1 MQILNGRD
9 LLPHLNKIRKDTPG
23 FLLECSRRYGDLVGF
38 AVGRTKV
45 FFINHPDLI
54 RRVLQDNHH
63 NYSKDTIQYNT
74 LATITGKGLLTSD
87 GEEWLRHRRMEQP
100 AFARS
105 RLASLDEVIAPAVEA
120 MLERWQRVAPENV
133 LDVDREMMAVTLEI
147 VGKALFSI
155 DLRTDAPRLT
165 QAVLTALDHVIYRA
179 QNPFAPPDWL
189 PIPQNLSFRKALRQL
204 DWAVYEIME
213 NRRRSG
219 QRLNDL
225 LDMLLNA
232 CDEESNT
239 GGGLTDGQIRDEII
253 TLLIAGHE
261 TVASALTWSW
271 YLLAQHP
278 SVWEQMREEVAR
290 LPADRLPGYPDLE
303 RLPFTAAVFSE
314 ALRLYP
320 PAWLITRKAL
330 GEDELSGQLI
340 PAGALI
346 VISPYVIHRHPQFWE
361 DAEAFLPQRF
371 TNGNERKIPR
381 FAYIPFGGGPRLCIG
396 NNFAMIEGVLILAA
410 VTQRYRLE
418 LATSMPVQVDPLV
431 TLRPHEGL
439 PMRLRK
445 VQS

>member
-1 MQILNGRD
+1 VQILSGKD
-9 LLPHLNKIRKDTPG
+9 LLPHLSTIRKDTPG
-23 FLLECSRRYGDLVGF
+23 FLLECSRRYGDLVEF
-38 AVGRTKV
+38 AVGGTRV

-74 LATITGKGLLTSD
+74 LATITGRGLLTSD

-100 AFARS
+100 AFSRS
-105 RLASLDEVIAPAVEA
+105 RLAALDQVIAPALEA
-120 MLERWQRVAPENV
+120 MLVRWGQQPEDAV
-133 LDVDREMMAVTLEI
+133 VDIDREMMAVTLEI
-147 VGKALFSI
+147 VGQALFSI

-204 DWAVYEIME
+204 DRAVYEIVE
-213 NRRRSG
+213 SRRRSG
-219 QRLNDL
+219 EKRDDL
-225 LDMLLNA
+225 LGMLMDA
-232 CDEESNT
+232 RDAES
-239 GGGLTDGQIRDEII
+239 GGSRLTDQQIRDEII

-278 SVWEQMREEVAR
+278 EVWEEMREEVSR
-290 LPADRLPGYPDLE
+290 LPDDRLPCYPDLE

-330 GEDELSGQLI
+330 GEDELNGYKI

-346 VISPYVIHRHPQFWE
+346 VISPYVIHRHPQYWE
-361 DAEAFLPQRF
+361 DAEEFLPQRF
-371 TNGNERKIPR
+371 TGGRERSIPR

-396 NNFAMIEGVLILAA
+396 NNFAMIEGVLILAGI
-410 VTQRYRLE
+410 TQRYRLK
-418 LATSMPVQVDPLV
+418 LAVEGAVQADPLV
-431 TLRPHEGL
+431 TLRPHHGL
-439 PMRLRK
+439 PMRLQK
-445 VQS
+445 I